1 MAEDVR
7 FYGQWMRAEA
17 ETRIGHLYPK
27 ARLPDGTEATVI
39 AWLWARTVRSPDPAA
54 RGAMVPLIS
63 SFLISQ
69 KEGKNAWI
77 EPVIDPTAPDGYR
90 FEVKTGTL
98 SQADEEQLKK
108 GMKSAR
114 GNFICLVTGSPISED
129 WNRTEGKV
137 KRLGVRLMAI
147 VAEGRRTRI
156 YLSPTRDH
164 EVVAINA
171 KPAWE
176 PEGELYEKALGFR
189 VPAYGLT
196 RWADL
201 FTSRQLAAL
210 TTFSDLVTEAR
221 GRVLDDARMADLPYD
236 PTPIHEG
243 GNGVAAYADAVATY
257 LALAVSRLTDIQNS
271 LCTWELSKTQVRH
284 LFGRQAIPMV
294 WDFAENNTFNDAAGD
309 FVTSLD
315 NLVKAMSCASTAG
328 TGAIAAIDA
337 SRNSFPI
344 RPIVI
349 STDPPYYDNIG
360 YADLSDFFYVWLRHS
375 LGGVWP
381 DLFRRLTTPKAEE
394 LVATPYRHGGKVKA
408 EAFFMKGMSE
418 ALRAMREAA
427 TEGEPLTIYYAF
439 KQAELAEEGIIS
451 AGWAS
456 FLQAVVGAGLVVD
469 GTWPMRTELSNR
481 MRGQESNALASSIVL
496 VCRNRDPSAATVK
509 HDTFVRALRRELP
522 NALARI
528 RAGGVGPVDMAQAAI
543 GPGMGVFTGY
553 AAVLEDSGEPMK
565 VRTAL
570 ALINQAR
577 DEIDTEDDASYDLET
592 RFALDWFSEAGW
604 EAVESGRAILA
615 ANARNL
621 SLDGLIHTGLIT
633 TQVGKTRLIR
643 RDEIPVSY
651 DDPAFDKASV
661 VWKAAQHLVRAL
673 TAEDGGQD
681 KAAKIMA
688 HVTGRETI
696 RALAFR
702 LYGLCERKNW
712 SAEALV
718 WNRLAEEWRAIED
731 RAATMPR
738 AAGMPD
744 LFEATG

>member
-98 SQADEEQLKK
+98 SQADEERLKK

-257 LALAVSRLTDIQNS
+257 LALAVSRLTDDPKLPLLLGSFQKLRFGTCSGVKLFLWCGIS
-271 LCTWELSKTQVRH
+271 LR
-284 LFGRQAIPMV
+284 I
-294 WDFAENNTFNDAAGD
+294 
-309 FVTSLD
+309 
-315 NLVKAMSCASTAG
+315 
-328 TGAIAAIDA
+328 
-337 SRNSFPI
+337 I
-344 RPIVI
+344 R
-349 STDPPYYDNIG
+349 SMM
-360 YADLSDFFYVWLRHS
+360 LR
-375 LGGVWP
+375 
-381 DLFRRLTTPKAEE
+381 
-394 LVATPYRHGGKVKA
+394 
-408 EAFFMKGMSE
+408 
-418 ALRAMREAA
+418 
-427 TEGEPLTIYYAF
+427 
-439 KQAELAEEGIIS
+439 
-451 AGWAS
+451 
-456 FLQAVVGAGLVVD
+456 
-469 GTWPMRTELSNR
+469 
-481 MRGQESNALASSIVL
+481 
-496 VCRNRDPSAATVK
+496 
-509 HDTFVRALRRELP
+509 
-522 NALARI
+522 
-528 RAGGVGPVDMAQAAI
+528 
-543 GPGMGVFTGY
+543 
-553 AAVLEDSGEPMK
+553 
-565 VRTAL
+565 
-570 ALINQAR
+570 
-577 DEIDTEDDASYDLET
+577 EIL
-592 RFALDWFSEAGW
+592 
-604 EAVESGRAILA
+604 
-615 ANARNL
+615 
-621 SLDGLIHTGLIT
+621 
-633 TQVGKTRLIR
+633 
-643 RDEIPVSY
+643 
-651 DDPAFDKASV
+651 
-661 VWKAAQHLVRAL
+661 
-673 TAEDGGQD
+673 
-681 KAAKIMA
+681 
-688 HVTGRETI
+688 
-696 RALAFR
+696 
-702 LYGLCERKNW
+702 
-712 SAEALV
+712 
-718 WNRLAEEWRAIED
+718 
-731 RAATMPR
+731 
-738 AAGMPD
+738 
-744 LFEATG
+744 